1 MKKAIYSAL
10 DKNLKRRTDMERL
23 HLFPDE
29 EIPEEIKMNL
39 SNWIRPL
46 RPIPKPLQTYTE
58 EEIKNFPK
66 VYDFPTDYIVR

>member
-39 SNWIRPL
+39 SN
-46 RPIPKPLQTYTE
+46 
-58 EEIKNFPK
+58 
-66 VYDFPTDYIVR
+66 

>member
-29 EIPEEIKMNL
+29 EIPEEIKMNFIKL
-39 SNWIRPL
+39 NSTT
-46 RPIPKPLQTYTE
+46 QT
-58 EEIKNFPK
+58 NS
-66 VYDFPTDYIVR
+66 